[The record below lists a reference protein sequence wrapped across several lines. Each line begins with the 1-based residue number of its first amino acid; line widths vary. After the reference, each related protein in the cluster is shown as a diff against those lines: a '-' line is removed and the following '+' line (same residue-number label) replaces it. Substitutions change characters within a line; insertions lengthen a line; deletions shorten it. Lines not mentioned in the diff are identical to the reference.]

1 MKNYKVCILA
11 AGIGSR
17 SFNPDINKALLPLS
31 NKAII
36 SHIIDNF
43 QIKQKFV
50 IALGYNSDHVKEY
63 LIHAHPKNRFEF
75 VIIDKYFGPGSGP
88 GYSLLQC
95 KSKLQC
101 PFILTTADT
110 IIHEKIPNP
119 SENWIAVSPVKE
131 TRNYCTVKTE
141 SEFVTRID
149 DKTIN
154 NNKLAWVGLA
164 SIKDYKVFFK
174 NLNED
179 QNKIK
184 NEIQIS
190 NGLNGL
196 IEKKI
201 KTIHFTW
208 YDTGSLEN
216 YIMTLEAFDIKKYDF
231 SKPNEFFYIKNNK
244 IIKFFLNSQKVGLL
258 KSRWR
263 KLKNLTPSKMLFTK
277 NFLSYEKFKGEVLY
291 DNLNNNTINKLLLF
305 LKTKLWK
312 LNFNKNDK
320 KFKNDCLNFYK
331 NKTLERVK
339 QFQAKFNIK
348 DKPYNVNGQKLK
360 SLSYYLGKID
370 WEKLSGGTPVNFHG
384 DLQFDNIIYN
394 QKNKIFKLI
403 DWRSDFNNQTLYGDI
418 YYDLAKLYGG
428 CVLPYNQIKNNNFS
442 FVADKDKIF
451 FDFGSNN
458 SVNEAKEEFTNFLIK
473 NKYDIKKIETITSLI
488 YLNMSPLHSEPF
500 SHLLYFFG
508 TLRLSKI
515 IDDK

>member
-1 MKNYKVCILA
+1 MRNYKVCILA
-11 AGIGSR
+11 AGLGSR

-43 QIKQKFV
+43 DIRQKFV
-50 IALGYNSDHVKEY
+50 IVLGYNADHVKEY
-63 LIHAHPKNRFEF
+63 LIHAHPKNEFEF
-75 VIIDKYFGPGSGP
+75 VTIDKYFGPGSGP

-110 IIHEKIPNP
+110 IVLEKIPAP
-119 SENWIAVSPVKE
+119 SENWIAVSPIKE
-131 TRNYCTVKTE
+131 TINYCTVKTE

-149 DKTIN
+149 DKTVN
-154 NNKLAWVGLA
+154 DNKLAWVGLA
-164 SIKDYKVFFK
+164 SINDYKVFFK
-174 NLNED
+174 NLEEN
-179 QNKIK
+179 QNKIR

-216 YIMTLEAFDIKKYDF
+216 YIMTLEAFDTKKFDF
-231 SKPNEFFYIKNNK
+231 SKPNEFLYIKDNR
-244 IIKFFLNSQKVGLL
+244 IIKFFLNTEKVDLL
-258 KSRWR
+258 KARWK
-263 KLKNLTPSKMLFTK
+263 KLKNLTPSRMLFTK

-291 DNLNNNTINKLLLF
+291 DNLNNKTINKLLSF

-312 LNFNKNDK
+312 VNFKKDDK
-320 KFKNDCLNFYK
+320 KFKNNCLNFYK
-331 NKTLERVK
+331 HKTAERVK
-339 QFQAKFNIK
+339 QFRTKFNLK
-348 DKPYNVNGQKLK
+348 DKPYKINGQEVE
-360 SLSYYLGKID
+360 SLSYYLNKIN
-370 WEKLSGGTPVNFHG
+370 WNKLSEGVPVNFHG

-403 DWRSDFNNQTLYGDI
+403 DWRSDFNNQTLYGDL
-418 YYDLAKLYGG
+418 YYDLSKLYGG
-428 CVLPYNQIKNNNFS
+428 CILPYNQIKNNNFT
-442 FVADKDKIF
+442 FVSDKNEIF
-451 FDFGSNN
+451 FDFGLNN
-458 SVNEAKEEFTNFLIK
+458 SVNEAKQEFTNFLIK
-473 NKYDIKKIETITSLI
+473 NKYDIKKIEIITSLI

-515 IDDK
+515 LK